1 MMEWEGAFIP
11 GKWLVPPDDGAV
23 RAGGDGAVA
32 TSLSQRMSV
41 AAPSA
46 PLRSL
51 IEPAVEAKEPCP
63 PAT

>member
-23 RAGGDGAVA
+23 RAGGDGAVG
-32 TSLSQRMSV
+32 TSHSQRTSV

-46 PLRSL
+46 PPKLDR
-51 IEPAVEAKEPCP
+51 AGG
-63 PAT
+63 